1 VGKLLLDKFMPWKSL
16 IDPDNRV
23 QRVHRTADQ
32 KQITMFFRKRLQDKF
47 AAVAEPGFLF
57 NSRGSLLFVLFFATG
72 NEKGANAEPKIAND
86 LLREPE

>member
-1 VGKLLLDKFMPWKSL
+1 
-16 IDPDNRV
+16 
-23 QRVHRTADQ
+23 
-32 KQITMFFRKRLQDKF
+32 MFFRKRLQDKF